1 MFYHPDTQKTYTSDQ
16 CQTVL
21 KLVGVNAEN
30 CEDVGLFVPVTPT
43 PPTISITQRLQR
55 SELPTETDGVWT
67 YGWTVE
73 DLPITSAMVKA
84 ERDRRLQL
92 DFEFGGKMFQRDPK
106 SIARISGAGTLALAA
121 IMGGAQAGDYRWHGE
136 DTDFSWIASDDS
148 SMIMDAPTC
157 FAFGTK
163 AAKVES
169 NLIHKAKTL
178 REMDPIPSD
187 YADDKYW

>member
-1 MFYHPDTQKTYTSDQ
+1 MTTLWHPQTQQKFSTTNQ
-16 CQTVL
+16 AQAAL
-21 KLVGVNAEN
+21 KELAPI
-30 CEDVGLFVPVTPT
+30 LFETETLPRPQ
-43 PPTISITQRLQR
+43 ITASQKATKDA
-55 SELPTETDGVWT
+55 LPTLIGGVWT

-187 YADDKYW
+187 YVDDKYW